1 MAQLLYTCMHE
12 FVASAAKYLL
22 DELFDGTVANLVI
35 FVKMI
40 PILLI
45 S

>member
-12 FVASAAKYLL
+12 FVALAAKYLL
-22 DELFDGTVANLVI
+22 NVLFDGTVASLVT
-35 FVKMI
+35 FVKKI